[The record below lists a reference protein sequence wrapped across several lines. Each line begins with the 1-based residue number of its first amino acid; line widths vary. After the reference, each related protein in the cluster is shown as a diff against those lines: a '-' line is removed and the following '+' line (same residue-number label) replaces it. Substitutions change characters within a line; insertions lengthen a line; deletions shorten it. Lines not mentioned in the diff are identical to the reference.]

1 MLSKVLKHSL
11 FSEEFRAFCRLAES
25 FVASI
30 VCINRLSKKDMVY
43 RRWAGGE
50 R

>member
-30 VCINRLSKKDMVY
+30 VCINRLSQNDMTY
-43 RRWAGGE
+43 REWAGGE